1 MATKPAPIAIKDLTK
16 NIDIGNTN
24 YYESLNEEQQKAF
37 SPWLAMRWASSVA
50 DKKNAPHYLT
60 MVNDFC
66 NVDFAIISKHPNL
79 FWKLLAMSGVGK
91 SQYHQWVPP
100 GKKTKKSKI
109 QEFLAKIHPTYK
121 LADLEMI
128 EKVNT
133 VDELKSLA
141 VSYGLDDKEIKE
153 MFK

>member
-1 MATKPAPIAIKDLTK
+1 MAKKPAIDIKDLTK
-16 NIDIGNTN
+16 NIDIGNTG
-24 YYESLNEEQQKAF
+24 YYDTLIEDQKKDF

-66 NVDFAIISKHPNL
+66 NVDFSVLSKHPKL
-79 FWKLLAMSGVGK
+79 FWKLLSIAGVGK

-100 GKKTKKSKI
+100 GKKAKKSKI

-121 LADLEMI
+121 LEDLEMI

-133 VDELKSLA
+133 VDELKTLA
-141 VSYGLDDKEIKE
+141 VNYGLDDKEIKE